1 MMATIYGGSP
11 RVVVLSEQL
20 YRCLLRAYPA
30 TFRRDYAAQMAQVFR
45 GLCRDA
51 YRRAGTVGVLR
62 LWPAVL
68 WDWLCTMIGEYR
80 TTRWEGNALPQYAGE
95 VTMIDG
101 KLAPVRGPLRY
112 GILAGTALTL
122 LLVLYGLARYPSSID
137 ADTPMTVGLIGLEL
151 VLYGVAARYAAR
163 VASGAALRSGVLC
176 GLALGAVWVIYNL
189 DANLGPALTA
199 TLGQTVN
206 IDLAGLGPLVYH
218 AVALTSGF
226 GTFALCGVA
235 GLIAAR
241 AGGRI
246 EDGVRAGLLAG
257 LIGALIAIITMF
269 FSTYPF
275 MDSVMKINL
284 TDPGFLRSHMHD
296 VVAWTIQDNM
306 GGTFFM
312 LLFGALLGATCGGLG
327 GLLAKGSDPA
337 GAPALRQ

>member
-1 MMATIYGGSP
+1 
-11 RVVVLSEQL
+11 
-20 YRCLLRAYPA
+20 
-30 TFRRDYAAQMAQVFR
+30 
-45 GLCRDA
+45 
-51 YRRAGTVGVLR
+51 
-62 LWPAVL
+62 
-68 WDWLCTMIGEYR
+68 
-80 TTRWEGNALPQYAGE
+80 
-95 VTMIDG
+95 MIDG
-101 KLAPVRGPLRY
+101 ELAHRRRPLRY
-112 GILAGTALTL
+112 GMLAGTALTL

-137 ADTPMTVGLIGLEL
+137 ADTPTTVALIGLEL
-151 VLYGVAARYAAR
+151 VLYGVAARHAAR
-163 VASGAALRSGVLC
+163 VASRAALRGGVLC

-199 TLGQTVN
+199 TLGWSIN

-226 GTFALCGVA
+226 GTFALCAVA
-235 GLIAAR
+235 GMMAAR
-241 AGGRI
+241 AGRRL

-275 MDSVMKINL
+275 MDSVLKINL

-312 LLFGALLGATCGGLG
+312 LLFGALLGAICGGLG
-327 GLLAKGSDPA
+327 GLVARGSDLA